1 MCRRWSS
8 GLLCQS
14 RYQCFGISSA
24 CKTPLRACRSI
35 GSAFGM
41 LWYVWYWWR
50 YWWLYLYISALG
62 WCAGPREPSKDKT
75 EDRTKPLTPSVG
87 CALLSPHPSL
97 VCYWFWELLKMGTTW
112 GAWSWYWQGK
122 ACSQKGGWCCS
133 WFQKYNLFRSSS
145 RFLTRL

>member
-8 GLLCQS
+8 GLLCQI

-145 RFLTRL
+145 GFLTRL